1 MDMRDNGQSL
11 VFEGKVRSTFSSGDK
26 SDAISGGAAQ

>member
-1 MDMRDNGQSL
+1 MDMRDNGQNL

-26 SDAISGGAAQ
+26 SETGSGSAAQ